1 MTLTIP
7 FNLQLLRGILI
18 IFFIH
23 KYIFSGWRFS
33 ITSAVF
39 GGIIIVFYSVTL
51 SLITSSDADSYYD
64 DYESY
69 KRYHQGKVVILAFM
83 LFLGMTTFGI
93 GIWAAI
99 CICLLKPCCQQPQVK

>member
-1 MTLTIP
+1 M
-7 FNLQLLRGILI
+7 G
-18 IFFIH
+18 
-23 KYIFSGWRFS
+23 FS

-83 LFLGMTTFGI
+83 LFLGMTTFWNWNLGSDMHLFAETLLPATA
-93 GIWAAI
+93 GKVAI
-99 CICLLKPCCQQPQVK
+99 TRPK

>member
-1 MTLTIP
+1 M
-7 FNLQLLRGILI
+7 G
-18 IFFIH
+18 
-23 KYIFSGWRFS
+23 FS

-83 LFLGMTTFGI
+83 LFLGITTFGI